1 MNQQAR
7 NDNEHPQGSGSPP
20 AGECSTAAGGLT
32 VATEV
37 TSHPA
42 QTAIGTTSGLRT
54 VEGASDSQPRNDAPN
69 PPQGVVNGEAAGTHP
84 ARAPSLTGVLLYTGL
99 VALLGAVA
107 GAGGYSYLIG
117 PSRSD
122 SQKTSGKNSM
132 SASGKE
138 ADSRDDSGASGG
150 GSDQRE
156 LAQAHD
162 AWLAAVK
169 ELRKSREAEK
179 AAKRSEEETKAVLDF
194 VQRALLAGGRVGEK
208 ALTESFWSDGQ
219 AKDVTLGQAL
229 DATDRQVADV
239 FEDRPVGEAS
249 VREILGVGYLN
260 VGEPSAAVKEFE
272 RALALREAVF
282 GPASAETAAC
292 RNQLAVAYRLAGRT
306 ALAARLF
313 ERKVNSPS
321 EAAKWKKELAAPDS
335 RPKERPKARS
345 RRQD

>member
-1 MNQQAR
+1 MNQQER
-7 NDNEHPQGSGSPP
+7 NDNEQPQGSGSPP
-20 AGECSTAAGGLT
+20 AGECPTAAAGLT
-32 VATEV
+32 AATEV
-37 TSHPA
+37 TSHPD
-42 QTAIGTTSGLRT
+42 QTAIDTTSGLRT
-54 VEGASDSQPRNDAPN
+54 VEGASDSQPRKDAPN
-69 PPQGVVNGEAAGTHP
+69 PPQGGGHGEAAGPNP
-84 ARAPSLTGVLLYTGL
+84 ARAPSRTRVLLYTGL
-99 VALLGAVA
+99 VALFGAGA
-107 GAGGYSYLIG
+107 GAGGYPYLIA

-122 SQKTSGKNSM
+122 SQKTSGKSSV

-138 ADSRDDSGASGG
+138 ADPGADSGALRG
-150 GSDQRE
+150 GSDHRE

-169 ELRKSREAEK
+169 DLRKSREAEK
-179 AAKRSEEETKAVLDF
+179 AARRSEEETKAVLDF
-194 VQRALLAGGRVGEK
+194 VQGALLAGGRMGEK

-219 AKDVTLGQAL
+219 AKDVTLRQAL
-229 DATDRQVADV
+229 DATDAQVADV

-249 VREILGVGYLN
+249 VREMLGAGYLN

-282 GPASAETAAC
+282 GPTSAETAAC

-321 EAAKWKKELAAPDS
+321 EAAKWKQELAAPDS

-345 RRQD
+345 RRTD